1 MSVATHDFADKLAML
16 NLDKFETLN
25 IDAFTFMFYRGSNV
39 IIIVDQPANKV
50 TIINKDLV
58 GKLGASNEI
67 HFYQYATDPL
77 FEDIASNLSVEEAD
91 EKYGLI

>member
-1 MSVATHDFADKLAML
+1 MSVATHDFADKLEML

-50 TIINKDLV
+50 TIINKD
-58 GKLGASNEI
+58 
-67 HFYQYATDPL
+67 
-77 FEDIASNLSVEEAD
+77 
-91 EKYGLI
+91 